1 MGLISAL
8 FGLFVSQS
16 YVRVPDGYAIDVNR
30 DPPRFA
36 RPCDR
41 DNVVSLDLPS
51 EKFLSGGKLSFRY
64 DEEDRKMGH
73 GRDADVLMMRLQW
86 RFD

>member
-8 FGLFVSQS
+8 FGLFIGQS
-16 YVRVPDGYAIDVNR
+16 YVQIPDGYAIDVDR

-36 RPCDR
+36 APCDR
-41 DNVVSLDLPS
+41 DNVVSVEIPTKKILGDA
-51 EKFLSGGKLSFRY
+51 KLSLRY
-64 DEEDRKMGH
+64 DEEDRSM
-73 GRDADVLMMRLQW
+73 GRDGDVLMLRLQY

>member
-16 YVRVPDGYAIDVNR
+16 YVTVPNGYAIDVDR

-36 RPCDR
+36 APCDR
-41 DNVVSLDLPS
+41 DNVVAIDVPS
-51 EKFLSGGKLSFRY
+51 ERFLAGGKLSFRY
-64 DEEDRKMGH
+64 DEEDRSMGS
-73 GRDADVLMMRLQW
+73 GADTLMLRLQW

>member
-8 FGLFVSQS
+8 FGLFIGQS
-16 YVRVPDGYAIDVNR
+16 YVTVPDGYAIDVDR

-36 RPCDR
+36 VPCDR
-41 DNVVSLDLPS
+41 DNVVSVEVPTARLL
-51 EKFLSGGKLSFRY
+51 GGAKLSLRY
-64 DEEDRKMGH
+64 DTESRAIERGT
-73 GRDADVLMMRLQW
+73 DVLMLRLQY